1 MTHISDFILD
11 VFEFNKKMSVKG
23 DLLIKLIINCNDS
36 IEGKVSV
43 LIIRKTET
51 IKPLLLQNKY
61 SPDILINQ
69 LVSIF

>member
-11 VFEFNKKMSVKG
+11 VLEFNKKMSVKG

-36 IEGKVSV
+36 IEGKVSA
-43 LIIRKTET
+43 LILRQTET
-51 IKPLLLQNKY
+51 TKPSLLHNRY